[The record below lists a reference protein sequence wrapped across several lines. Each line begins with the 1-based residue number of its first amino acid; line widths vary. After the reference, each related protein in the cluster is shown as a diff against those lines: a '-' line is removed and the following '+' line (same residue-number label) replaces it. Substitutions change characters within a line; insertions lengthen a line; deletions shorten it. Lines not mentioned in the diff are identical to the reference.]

1 MEISSGIFIYLLHLT
16 RSSCE
21 KWQDSTCSPAI
32 PVQRSKQLSYRETV
46 VERLTTRSCGVHKH
60 SIRNFHL
67 QLSTNPFNKVQFSL
81 HRAFGIQTSS
91 NKTSIINS
99 HNCQQLQATIIAF
112 ILTAFPMTVKS

>member
-32 PVQRSKQLSYRETV
+32 PVQRSKQLATETV
-46 VERLTTRSCGVHKH
+46 VELLTTRLCVHKH

-81 HRAFGIQTSS
+81 HRAFGIQTGS
-91 NKTSIINS
+91 NNISIINS

-112 ILTAFPMTVKS
+112 TLTAFPTTVKS